1 MRLGWYTWSV
11 MMANIE
17 EVRLVYTAVMM
28 ANIDEVRLVYMVCD
42 DGKY

>member
-1 MRLGWYTWSV
+1 MMANIEEVRFLYTESV

-17 EVRLVYTAVMM
+17 EVRLVYTAS
-28 ANIDEVRLVYMVCD
+28 D

>member
-1 MRLGWYTWSV
+1 

-17 EVRLVYTAVMM
+17 EVRLVYTAVIM
-28 ANIDEVRLVYMVCD
+28 ANVEEVRLVYTASD

>member
-1 MRLGWYTWSV
+1 M

-17 EVRLVYTAVMM
+17 EVRLVYSEMMM
-28 ANIDEVRLVYMVCD
+28 ANIDEVSLEYTISN

>member
-1 MRLGWYTWSV
+1 

-17 EVRLVYTAVMM
+17 EVRLVYIDRYDG
-28 ANIDEVRLVYMVCD
+28 NIEEVRLVYTASD

>member
-1 MRLGWYTWSV
+1 
-11 MMANIE
+11 MANIE

-28 ANIDEVRLVYMVCD
+28 ENIEEVRLVYTASD

>member
-1 MRLGWYTWSV
+1 M

-28 ANIDEVRLVYMVCD
+28 ANIEVIRLVYTACD
-42 DGKY
+42 DDKY

>member
-1 MRLGWYTWSV
+1 MRL
-11 MMANIE
+11 ANIE

-28 ANIDEVRLVYMVCD
+28 ANIDEVRLVYTISD